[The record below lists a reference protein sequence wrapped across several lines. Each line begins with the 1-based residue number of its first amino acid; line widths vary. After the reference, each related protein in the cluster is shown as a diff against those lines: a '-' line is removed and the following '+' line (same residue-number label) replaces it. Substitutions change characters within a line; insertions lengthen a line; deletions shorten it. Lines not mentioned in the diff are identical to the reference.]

1 MWLCNK
7 CHNKSKATRQ
17 QLFWETP
24 ELLILCYKR
33 YYVNNGKIIKN
44 DKKIKTPLQ
53 LNLNKYTNN
62 VDNKSIYS
70 LISYTVHLG
79 SGTNSG
85 HYVNIRKISNNKWMV
100 FDDNKILEIDTEKI
114 DTSCAYYMI
123 YEK

>member
-1 MWLCNK
+1 
-7 CHNKSKATRQ
+7 
-17 QLFWETP
+17 
-24 ELLILCYKR
+24 
-33 YYVNNGKIIKN
+33 
-44 DKKIKTPLQ
+44 
-53 LNLNKYTNN
+53 
-62 VDNKSIYS
+62 IYS

-85 HYVNIRKISNNKWMV
+85 HYVNIRKINNNKWMV